1 MTTLE
6 QQGELARL
14 ARLLRT
20 DADRVAPLADLPVQT
35 LRAFRAQ
42 VTARLFA
49 ADRSQVD
56 GIAAATALLP
66 TAIAAR
72 IAEAIF
78 PATLAA
84 HVAGLLETE
93 RAADLAGRLSPAYL
107 AALAPHLDTRGVG
120 SLLAGLQEPVI
131 AGAAVHLARERDY
144 LTMADLVAEM
154 PLSAVTAA
162 VEALDDRSLLRTAL
176 CLADPADL
184 ARIVEVLPDDRLDGL
199 LRAASEEDAWPGLIR
214 ALPHLSGDSRRRL
227 AAIAETLTDGLPLIE
242 GLAAAS

>member
-20 DADRVAPLADLPVQT
+20 DADRMAPLADLPVET

-42 VTARLFA
+42 VTERLFE

-56 GIAAATALLP
+56 GMAAATTLLP
-66 TAIAAR
+66 GAIAAR
-72 IAEAIF
+72 IAEAVF
-78 PATLAA
+78 PASLAA
-84 HVAGLLETE
+84 QIAGLLDTE

-107 AALAPHLDTRGVG
+107 AELAPHLDPRRIG
-120 SLLAGLQEPVI
+120 SLLAGLPEPVI
-131 AGAAVHLARERDY
+131 AAAALHLAQARDY
-144 LTMADLVAEM
+144 LTMADVVAEM
-154 PLSAVTAA
+154 PLSAVPAA
-162 VEALDDRSLLRTAL
+162 VETLDDRSLLRTAL
-176 CLADPADL
+176 CLADPTGL
-184 ARIVEVLPDDRLDGL
+184 ARIVEVLPDARLHGL

-214 ALPHLSGDSRRRL
+214 ALPHLSAESRRRL
-227 AAIAETLTDGLPLIE
+227 AAVAETLTDGLPLLE